1 MRQSAAI
8 KTANDEVCLSDVLG
22 AVSTEV
28 DDLLSA
34 ADRLQALVGEMMSK
48 STVVLDIEMMME
60 AQTLDAMVQRLSA
73 LSEFLQ
79 ALRPAVPDAWVIDP
93 TTAAQGLSLADSA
106 RRFACRVEEHA
117 HGEPSSGDFDL
128 F

>member
-1 MRQSAAI
+1 MHQSAAI
-8 KTANDEVCLSDVLG
+8 KITNDEVCLSEVLG
-22 AVSTEV
+22 AVSTEI
-28 DDLLSA
+28 DDLWSA
-34 ADRLQALVGEMMSK
+34 ADRLQALVGELMSRSK
-48 STVVLDIEMMME
+48 AVLDTEMMME
-60 AQTLDAMVQRLSA
+60 AQTLDAMAQRLSA
-73 LSEFLQ
+73 LSEFLE